1 MGLEHSNAAILHIV
15 LERFC
20 GLSGYNI
27 PHVQSCIIHL
37 TFMQLKSYAQVHN
50 KPQEWKDA
58 DRGEVRCCG
67 YDCVYMYDDDTCE
80 EVYHFSKIFNTVGV
94 GFVSINVFAFL
105 LLIRLAPS
113 YYQKFLQQL
122 SVSQDNVKRI
132 YLSVYWGTVIVV
144 FLLCLW
150 WFGEIFGG
158 VILYHFHLNNYYSS
172 SQLISLGAI
181 FLTLLFTCI
190 FCAWVIKRS
199 GTDIS
204 IPVKSILGVFL
215 CCCCCCCC
223 STRLKSKAIQT
234 FGLCTLVAFVQ
245 LVVLY
250 GFLFCMVVILNPT
263 ESLPILA
270 LCVSAFFCIIMVV
283 SHLIYASLVYQSNHK
298 RKRSV
303 VPFLVQLFQIIAFVC
318 FVFSIVLFYLFLLK
332 AGVKLRGP
340 GSFLASLIPSVAL
353 SAGAWYVKTKL
364 LHTNSGAGAQN
375 RHQLETPTDEEAG
388 SDGGIV
394 PGDDDP
400 GLETVTIND
409 EPGERTP
416 LLQS

>member
-1 MGLEHSNAAILHIV
+1 
-15 LERFC
+15 
-20 GLSGYNI
+20 
-27 PHVQSCIIHL
+27 
-37 TFMQLKSYAQVHN
+37 MQLKSYAQVHN

-58 DRGEVRCCG
+58 DRGEVRCCD
-67 YDCVYMYDDDTCE
+67 YDCPYLLQYDNSCKE
-80 EVYHFSKIFNTVGV
+80 MYHFSKIINTVYV

-113 YYQKFLQQL
+113 YYQKFVQQL

-144 FLLCLW
+144 FVLDLLVWLSEFVFFFW
-150 WFGEIFGG
+150 GSIVVDPQWPWIKYPF
-158 VILYHFHLNNYYSS
+158 
-172 SQLISLGAI
+172 ISAVTVL
-181 FLTLLFTCI
+181 LTLLFTCI

-199 GTDIS
+199 GSEVS

-223 STRLKSKAIQT
+223 STCLKAKAIQT
-234 FGLCTLVAFVQ
+234 VGLCTLVAFAQ

-250 GFLFCMVVILNPT
+250 GFPLCMVIILNPT

-283 SHLIYASLVYQSNHK
+283 SHLIYASLVYQSNPK

-318 FVFSIVLFYLFLLK
+318 FVFSVVLFYLFLLK

-364 LHTNSGAGAQN
+364 LRTNSDAGAQN

-388 SDGGIV
+388 SDDGII